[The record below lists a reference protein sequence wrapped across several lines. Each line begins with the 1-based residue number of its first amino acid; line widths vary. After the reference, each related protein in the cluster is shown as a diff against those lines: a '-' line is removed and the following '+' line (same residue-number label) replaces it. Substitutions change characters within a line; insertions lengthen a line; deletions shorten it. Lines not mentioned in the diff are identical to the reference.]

1 MAKANPDSEK
11 KTESVYVGKERYA
24 RLEEVARRVA
34 YITHCSVKTSWIVH
48 NIIDHHLGRIE
59 EDMIA
64 RLKKLPASL
73 KDTGD
78 NDE

>member
-34 YITHCSVKTSWIVH
+34 YITNCSVKTNWIVH
-48 NIIDHHLGRIE
+48 NIIDHHLGKIE

-64 RLKKLPASL
+64 RLKMFPASQNE
-73 KDTGD
+73 TGD
-78 NDE
+78 KHE